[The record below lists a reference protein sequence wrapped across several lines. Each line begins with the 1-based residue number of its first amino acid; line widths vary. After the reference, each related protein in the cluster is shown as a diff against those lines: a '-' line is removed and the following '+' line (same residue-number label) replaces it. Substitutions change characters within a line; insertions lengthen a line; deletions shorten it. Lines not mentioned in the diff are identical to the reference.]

1 MDIERVVITRAALNL
16 RNHQTL
22 FHITRL
28 AWRTLWILRE
38 RERGREGGREGGCG
52 KERNN
57 IYMSKGRK
65 QGKKW
70 RRTGKNEIRFFKT
83 KPSLSRFTWT
93 IIYMGNSLYATF
105 TVSQKDASV
114 TPTLLRVYTKTIYPH
129 FFSVVNNGVYIVD
142 CRVSLSLLR
151 NTTICLVLG
160 QHGAHFSCIL
170 ASKGNFRNC
179 CALAIA
185 SFPVKIK
192 TIQDSP
198 LYSKNE
204 SMTHKIN
211 TKGKN

>member
-1 MDIERVVITRAALNL
+1 MDS
-16 RNHQTL
+16 
-22 FHITRL
+22 
-28 AWRTLWILRE
+28 E
-38 RERGREGGREGGCG
+38 REGKGKGGRERRWVW
-52 KERNN
+52 EREKQY
-57 IYMSKGRK
+57 IYVE
-65 QGKKW
+65 
-70 RRTGKNEIRFFKT
+70 RTKTREKMEENGKNEIRIFKT

-151 NTTICLVLG
+151 NTTICLVLE